1 MKHKSEMNEIYEKM
15 SENFYRTK
23 DYIVV
28 QKIFLLHETF
38 RTIVFSID
46 YYTKRT
52 KEKDKEFEHYCKEI
66 EGENGKRVYTRWFI
80 RKYEN

>member
-1 MKHKSEMNEIYEKM
+1 MKHKSEINEIYEKM

-28 QKIFLLHETF
+28 QKIFLQHETF

-52 KEKDKEFEHYCKEI
+52 KERDKESLNTIAKILKVKMVKE
-66 EGENGKRVYTRWFI
+66 FI
-80 RKYEN
+80 QDGI

>member
-1 MKHKSEMNEIYEKM
+1 MKHKSDIDEIYKKM

-28 QKIFLLHETF
+28 QKIFLIHETF

-52 KEKDKEFEHYCKEI
+52 NEKDKEFEHYCKEI
-66 EGENGKRVYTRWFI
+66 EGENGKRVHTRWF
-80 RKYEN
+80 RRQYEN